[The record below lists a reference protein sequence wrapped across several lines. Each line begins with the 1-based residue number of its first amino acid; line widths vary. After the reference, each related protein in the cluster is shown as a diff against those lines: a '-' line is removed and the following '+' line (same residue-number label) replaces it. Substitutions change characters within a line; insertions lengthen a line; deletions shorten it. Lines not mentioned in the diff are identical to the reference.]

1 MGAINL
7 YNLVKTINKRNKL
20 FLQQCMKQMIHKNT
34 IKKKYIMM
42 CYLVPGYKSTFGLPT
57 MKDRNQPNM
66 KKSQSKKIKILVAHR
81 AQIKHLNR

>member
-1 MGAINL
+1 M
-7 YNLVKTINKRNKL
+7 V
-20 FLQQCMKQMIHKNT
+20 
-34 IKKKYIMM
+34 